1 MDHRDG
7 NAVLSSD
14 GLRLRRWR
22 EEDLPALLK
31 AYEDPA
37 MRRWLD
43 TQVFGAQGAADW
55 LEAQRTGWATGTRFA
70 FAVTDGG
77 RDGEPLGN
85 IVLKR
90 PDRRNDRAEVGYW
103 TTAAARGRGVAPR
116 ALTALTDWAFTSFAE
131 QGLARLELLHQVDNE
146 ASCRVAEKCGYALA
160 RVIPA
165 LPPGY
170 PLEGHVHVRE
180 APTTATATA
189 AAAALRRPARR
200 RAEAAGTD
208 GGRATLR

>member
-7 NAVLSSD
+7 DTVPGPG

-22 EEDLPALLK
+22 EDDLSALLE

-37 MRRWLD
+37 MRRWLA
-43 TQVFGAQGAADW
+43 TQVSGADGAADW

-90 PDRRNDRAEVGYW
+90 PDPGNDCAEVGYW
-103 TTAAARGRGVAPR
+103 TTAAARGRGVASR
-116 ALTALTDWAFTSFAE
+116 ALTALTDWAFTEFAE
-131 QGLARLELLHQVDNE
+131 QGLSRLELLHQVDNE

-165 LPPGY
+165 LPPSY
-170 PLEGHVHVRE
+170 PLDGHVHARE
-180 APTTATATA
+180 APS
-189 AAAALRRPARR
+189 AALSRPAGR
-200 RAEAAGTD
+200 RAEAAGTG
-208 GGRATLR
+208 GGRASRR